1 MLMLIRM
8 VVLTHVIP
16 QLAGTCSWL
25 RLLFLENVKNK
36 IKFQN
41 QLKLNSVSCL
51 QIVQKSYRWSDF
63 SKNWV
68 SKFLPLLVSS
78 TQASPSWVQSNT
90 KVNCHFIWEK
100 IQDNLISLP
109 HISLSH
115 QIADIFTKGM
125 TQDRHQFLISKLML
139 ADLHQFEGGSVKE
152 HRT

>member
-16 QLAGTCSWL
+16 QLADTCSWL

-51 QIVQKSYRWSDF
+51 QIVQKSYSWSDF
-63 SKNWV
+63 LKNWV

-78 TQASPSWVQSNT
+78 TQASPSRVQSNT
-90 KVNCHFIWEK
+90 EVNCHFTRGK
-100 IQDNLISLP
+100 IQDNLISL
-109 HISLSH
+109 SH
-115 QIADIFTKGM
+115 QIEDIFTKGM